1 MGNSIYDWDH
11 LEKTNFKFWIDRI
24 HSANKLYDE
33 VRIDHFR
40 GFDTCGRSASEP
52 TAVGMGRSTRLCTI

>member
-1 MGNSIYDWDH
+1 M
-11 LEKTNFKFWIDRI
+11 TNFKFWIDRI

-40 GFDTCGRSASEP
+40 GFDTYWKIPASEP
-52 TAVGMGRSTRLCTI
+52 TA